1 MQFES
6 EAENADIFSG
16 CGNGTL
22 DAAIQHD
29 PGMYGENWDE
39 SKGDRWL
46 KVCINDEDLHY
57 IRLDIYHFAI
67 GKPAELEGDF
77 IKPRTDD
84 EVQKITAEF
93 PLLNRI
99 EWMYADALY
108 NAVEVNQLR
117 EEGIKLKSFTTNQ
130 SADLGLRKLIYCC
143 DEALKVGLS
152 LGLWCD

>member
-1 MQFES
+1 MKVES
-6 EAENADIFSG
+6 EAKDADIFSG

-22 DAAIQHD
+22 DVAIQHNID
-29 PGMYGENWDE
+29 AYGENWDE

-46 KVCINDEDLHY
+46 HICINDGDLHY
-57 IRLDIYHFAI
+57 IRLDIYLFVM

-77 IKPRTDD
+77 IKRWTDFD
-84 EVQKITAEF
+84 VQKILGEF

-108 NAVEVNQLR
+108 NSSEVNQLR
-117 EEGIKLKSFTTNQ
+117 DECIKLKSFTENE
-130 SADLGLRKLIYCC
+130 SADLGLRKLIYSC
-143 DEALKVGLS
+143 DEALKAELC